1 MVKNKYFQTKLNLT
15 INLLFDIILNF
26 ICNKNINEFLLI
38 IQNCKQYN
46 SNYRSKSMVKNSLN
60 WRIFILAIFG
70 PI

>member
-46 SNYRSKSMVKNSLN
+46 SNYRSKSMVKNSLKN
-60 WRIFILAIFG
+60 YT
-70 PI
+70 